1 MGAEGS
7 IATVAAMATS
17 LPRVRAFAISAGAF
31 RGIALANALML
42 LVIVSSGAT
51 VRLTA
56 SGLGCPKWPG
66 CEGAAKL
73 PARDHY
79 QQIEFSNRIVSGLT
93 ILLTLATWLAAL
105 WTPGVATWAKRLA
118 LATFLGALAQ
128 APLGAITV
136 YFDLN
141 PWLVLSHFLLSIAL
155 LAMGVVVALEAWNVR
170 GDALP
175 LHLRQLGLLVAAA
188 CAALVVTGTFATAA
202 GRFPGSFDDK
212 PIQRLGE
219 FYPAMWLHVRATAVF
234 GISFA
239 ILVGWLAYRRSTTAL
254 LALPVLVVL
263 GTQMAVGEIQYRIEM
278 LWWIVLIHV
287 TLAALLWAATVVL
300 VALVWRP
307 RDHSRMAR

>member
-1 MGAEGS
+1 
-7 IATVAAMATS
+7 MATS

-73 PARDHY
+73 PAHDHY
-79 QQIEFSNRIVSGLT
+79 QQIEFSNRVVSALT
-93 ILLTLATWLAAL
+93 ILLTLLTWLAAI
-105 WTPGVATWAKRLA
+105 WTPAVPKWAQRLA
-118 LATFLGALAQ
+118 LATFAGALAQ

-141 PWLVLSHFLLSIAL
+141 PWLVLSHFLLSIAILTCGL
-155 LAMGVVVALEAWNVR
+155 LVALEAWNVK
-170 GDALP
+170 GDVLP
-175 LHLRQLGLLVAAA
+175 LRLRQLGLLVGVA

-212 PIQRLGE
+212 PIHRLGE
-219 FYPAMWLHVRATAVF
+219 FYPAMWLHVRATAIF

-239 ILVGWLAYRRSTTAL
+239 VLLGWLAYRRSRDVL

-263 GTQMAVGEIQYRIEM
+263 GTQMAVGEIQYRIDM

-287 TLAALLWAATVVL
+287 TLAALLYAATVVL
-300 VALVWRP
+300 VALIWRP
-307 RDHSRMAR
+307 RDPSRIAR

>member
-1 MGAEGS
+1 
-7 IATVAAMATS
+7 MATS

-31 RGIALANALML
+31 RGIALANAIML

-79 QQIEFSNRIVSGLT
+79 QQIEFTNRLVSGLT
-93 ILLTLATWLAAL
+93 ILLTLATWLAAW
-105 WTPGVATWAKRLA
+105 WTPSVPKWTQRLA
-118 LATFLGALAQ
+118 LTTFLGALVQ

-141 PWLVLSHFLLSIAL
+141 PWLVLSHFLLSIAIL
-155 LAMGVVVALEAWNVR
+155 TLALIVALEAWNAR
-170 GDALP
+170 SDPQP
-175 LHLRQLGLLVAAA
+175 LRLRQLALLVGAS
-188 CAALVVTGTFATAA
+188 CAALVVSGTFATAA

-219 FYPAMWLHVRATAVF
+219 FYPAMWLHVRATAIF
-234 GISFA
+234 GISF
-239 ILVGWLAYRRSTTAL
+239 VVVVCWLAYRRSRAVL
-254 LALPVLVVL
+254 LALPVFAVLV
-263 GTQMAVGEIQYRIEM
+263 TQMAVGEIQYRIDM

-287 TLAALLWAATVVL
+287 TLAALLWAATVVF
-300 VALVWRP
+300 VAMVWRP
-307 RDHSRMAR
+307 RDGSRMAR